1 MEPRTHKKPP
11 DGSFC
16 PENPDSSLEWLAF
29 PQHSLGLPPRTLA
42 PYLAVQLPGSVVLL
56 STASVENGLV
66 VHFDQ
71 LPFGAVAEVPKH
83 PADDTDTHNNSNADS
98 YNHG

>member
-1 MEPRTHKKPP
+1 M
-11 DGSFC
+11 DVF
-16 PENPDSSLEWLAF
+16 A
-29 PQHSLGLPPRTLA
+29 QRTLIPPLSDWLSPSTLWA
-42 PYLAVQLPGSVVLL
+42 SHPGPSPPYLAVQLPGSVVLL

>member
-1 MEPRTHKKPP
+1 MTGFPPALSGPPTQDPRP
-11 DGSFC
+11 
-16 PENPDSSLEWLAF
+16 
-29 PQHSLGLPPRTLA
+29 

-56 STASVENGLV
+56 STASVENGLI

-71 LPFGAVAEVPKH
+71 LPFRAVAEVPKH